1 MRKALSLVGTMLAL
15 AACGRGP
22 ETMEVTVEGAVV
34 TLPPVA
40 GRPGAAYFTLRTNRN
55 PTRLVAI
62 TSPSVGRIELHE
74 TMAHG
79 PTSRMEPLRDA
90 AFTPDSPLE
99 FRPGGGHAMVFEL
112 DPRLRI
118 GDRVR
123 LTFRFEPA
131 AEATADAEVRGP
143 GDAGGDDRG

>member
-1 MRKALSLVGTMLAL
+1 MFKGLSLLGTILMLP
-15 AACGRGP
+15 ACSPGP
-22 ETMEVTVEGAVV
+22 ETMRVTVEGAVV

-62 TSPSVGRIELHE
+62 TSPSAGRIELHE

-79 PTSRMEPLRDA
+79 PTSRMAPLRDA

-99 FRPGGGHAMVFEL
+99 FRPGSAHAMVFDL

-131 AEATADAEVRGP
+131 AETTAEAEVRGP
-143 GDAGGDDRG
+143 GDAGAHDSQ